1 MVKQY
6 GEEHPIAMQAFML
19 AFEYS
24 PQWMKDEAY
33 AMAEQYLPKPSGCL
47 DSGEP
52 VYSLQDIAKHHD
64 VPYEQAEQDLLTMMQ
79 QRKELGLST
88 DGVLINAAVH
98 KIQWGQTMKDLFID
112 LIKGLLMGVFFTF
125 LFVAIAVLGGFYH
138 A

>member
-1 MVKQY
+1 MQLQPFDPAARTRLAELLDSRAEKGNTMRCDEV
-6 GEEHPIAMQAFML
+6 QAFML

-79 QRKELGLST
+79 QREELGLST
-88 DGVLINAAVH
+88 DGVLINAHVNR
-98 KIQWGQTMKDLFID
+98 IQ
-112 LIKGLLMGVFFTF
+112 
-125 LFVAIAVLGGFYH
+125 
-138 A
+138 